1 MEQLRTTDFK
11 AALSFLEEA
20 HAIEGPVPFTPELL
34 GRLAKLVGGEE
45 AAFFEVDHQR
55 RILSERITSGRPEPA
70 SEGIPDDVWRCTR
83 TVELNRR
90 KLATG
95 AGPVV
100 LSEVFAYRL
109 RSSADFNPNFREW
122 GFVDDIHVDLDP
134 ARRWRAELAVYS
146 TRDFGARER
155 LIMQLVRPHMAA
167 VYRAAALRRRLA
179 KAAEELDQEAM
190 VELTPREREVMRCV
204 ADGLSNAEIA
214 DVLVVERSTV
224 RKHLEHVYEKL
235 GVRRRTAALAKL
247 RA

>member
-1 MEQLRTTDFK
+1 MEQLRTTDLE

-20 HAIEGPVPFTPELL
+20 HAIEGPAPFTPGLL
-34 GRLAKLVGGEE
+34 GRLAELVGCEE
-45 AAFFEVDHQR
+45 AAFFEVDHPR
-55 RILSERITSGRPEPA
+55 RILSERMTSGRLATA
-70 SEGIPDDVWRCTR
+70 SDGIRDDVWRCTR
-83 TVELNRR
+83 TLELNRR
-90 KLATG
+90 KLASG